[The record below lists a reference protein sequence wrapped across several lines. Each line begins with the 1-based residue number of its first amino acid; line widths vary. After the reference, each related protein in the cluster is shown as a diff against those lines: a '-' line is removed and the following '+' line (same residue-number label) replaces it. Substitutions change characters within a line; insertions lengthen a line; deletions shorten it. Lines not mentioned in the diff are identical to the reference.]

1 MEEDQ
6 EEEEIPET
14 EVKEEED
21 CDLDDY
27 LEQESS
33 ELVSLGLKEEIYDPT
48 YEPLSYDEDPETS
61 LSQALE
67 KSFIE

>member
-1 MEEDQ
+1 MRIPDT
-6 EEEEIPET
+6 EEIEESRDE
-14 EVKEEED
+14 EVRD

-27 LEQESS
+27 LKQESS
-33 ELVSLGLKEEIYDPT
+33 ELVSLSLKEEIYDPT

>member
-1 MEEDQ
+1 MEEDL
-6 EEEEIPET
+6 EEEEIPVT
-14 EVKEEED
+14 EAFEEED

-27 LEQESS
+27 LDQESS

-61 LSQALE
+61 LSQA
-67 KSFIE
+67 